1 MYSLPDAP
9 EITPEA
15 VVMPRGWSAARAAQ
29 AVRDRWQHTLTGNHP
44 SELLRRR
51 SESLVDAFVYGLG
64 RQGLTGRDVACG
76 GRVDTEWLAAEI
88 SVVGDW
94 RGLANDA
101 YDFEDAR
108 DVARTLLAHLR
119 NTASA

>member
-1 MYSLPDAP
+1 MHAVSEAP
-9 EITPEA
+9 QATFEA
-15 VVMPRGWSAARAAQ
+15 MPQGWSAARAAE
-29 AVRDRWQHTLTGNHP
+29 AVRDRWTHILRREYP
-44 SELLRRR
+44 ADLLRSR

-64 RQGLTGRDVACG
+64 RQGLTGRDVAYG
-76 GRVDTEWLAAEI
+76 GWVDIEWLAAEI

-94 RGLANDA
+94 RGLDSDP

-119 NTASA
+119 EEHLYA